1 MGKFA
6 TELRGPLRHGLKRDI
21 DPALGEQVLDVPQA
35 QWEPMIEPYCVSD
48 DLGRKEM
55 ALVTVCTNVGGGL
68 CMEHAYN
75 SDRHQ
80 SVKATPR
87 LPRLTN
93 EFDINDFFHPYVVIS
108 AFGWSGIPSKATLR
122 VLGPEP
128 TAHRRDDALFK
139 VGDPVSNSFNAIHN
153 PFEPA
158 VS

>member
-1 MGKFA
+1 
-6 TELRGPLRHGLKRDI
+6 
-21 DPALGEQVLDVPQA
+21 
-35 QWEPMIEPYCVSD
+35 
-48 DLGRKEM
+48 M

-75 SDRHQ
+75 SDQHQ

-108 AFGWSGIPSKATLR
+108 AFGWSSIPSKATLR
-122 VLGPEP
+122 VLDPEISEP

-139 VGDPVSNSFNAIHN
+139 VGDPVSNSLNTIHN